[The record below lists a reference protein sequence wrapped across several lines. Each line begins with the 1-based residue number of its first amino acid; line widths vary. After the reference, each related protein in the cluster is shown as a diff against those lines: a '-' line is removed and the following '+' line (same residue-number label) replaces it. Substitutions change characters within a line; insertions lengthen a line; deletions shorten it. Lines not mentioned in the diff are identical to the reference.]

1 MSITKWW
8 FNLNWSHLLWR
19 RVKLPQKEASAY
31 YLREEFLPQAVRPFC
46 RQSWTLF
53 IPCVIQLFFKRKR
66 QSTRDPKCKN
76 RKQSDLLEEN
86 PSDDNNR
93 TWRDFMNHISSSIK
107 SIIIGFIDRN
117 SLNVIKTIN
126 NTSNLIRI
134 AIIFLSKNSLTC
146 MIWE

>member
-46 RQSWTLF
+46 RQSWTSF
-53 IPCVIQLFFKRKR
+53 ISCVIQLFFKRKR
-66 QSTRDPKCKN
+66 QFTRDIQCKQ

-86 PSDDNNR
+86 LSDDNNR
-93 TWRDFMNHISSSIK
+93 PWRGFMNHISSSIK
-107 SIIIGFIDRN
+107 SIIISYKYYFEKNQVQFI
-117 SLNVIKTIN
+117 LKQ
-126 NTSNLIRI
+126 
-134 AIIFLSKNSLTC
+134 IIHSKITC
-146 MIWE
+146 YIVKFWFFFVL